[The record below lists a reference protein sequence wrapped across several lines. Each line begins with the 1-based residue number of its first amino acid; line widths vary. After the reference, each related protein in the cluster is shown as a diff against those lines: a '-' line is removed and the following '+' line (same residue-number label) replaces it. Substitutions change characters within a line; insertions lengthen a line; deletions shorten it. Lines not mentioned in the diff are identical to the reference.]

1 MMLPHPANESEGNP
15 HMRKRMA
22 VLLGGVVAVVAVVA
36 AVAVARPS
44 TSPMSF
50 KANLDT
56 RQEVPKETGAS
67 IRASGKF
74 TATVTGTKM
83 TWKLTFDH
91 LTGAATAAHV
101 HAGAKGKAGPV
112 AVALCGPC
120 KSPAS
125 GTARITAAVVKSL
138 ESGNTYVNVHTGKNP
153 GGEIRGQV
161 KGSM

>member
-1 MMLPHPANESEGNP
+1 
-15 HMRKRMA
+15 MRRRIA
-22 VLLGGVVAVVAVVA
+22 VLVGCALGTAGVIA
-36 AVAVARPS
+36 AIALARPS
-44 TSPMSF
+44 MTSMGY

-56 RQEVPKETGAS
+56 RQEVPKEKGAS
-67 IRASGKF
+67 IRASGSF

-91 LTGAATAAHV
+91 LTGAAAAAHV

-112 AVALCGPC
+112 IVALCGPC

-125 GTARITAAVVKSL
+125 GSAHISAAIAKSL
-138 ESGNTYVNVHTGKNP
+138 QGGNTYVNVHTGKNP

-161 KGSM
+161 KSTM

>member
-1 MMLPHPANESEGNP
+1 
-15 HMRKRMA
+15 MRKRMA
-22 VLLGGVVAVVAVVA
+22 VLVGGVVAVVGVVA
-36 AVAVARPS
+36 AVALARPS
-44 TSPMSF
+44 MSSMSF

-74 TATVTGTKM
+74 TATLAGTKL
-83 TWKLTFDH
+83 TWKLTFGH
-91 LTGAATAAHV
+91 LTGTATAAHL
-101 HAGAKGKAGPV
+101 HSGTKGKAGPV
-112 AVALCGPC
+112 IVPLCGPC

-125 GTARITAAVVKSL
+125 GTARVAASITKML

-153 GGEIRGQV
+153 NGEIRGQV

>member
-1 MMLPHPANESEGNP
+1 
-15 HMRKRMA
+15 MRKRMT
-22 VLLGGVVAVVAVVA
+22 VLLSGVIVAVGVVA
-36 AVAVARPS
+36 AVALARPS
-44 TSPMSF
+44 MSSMSF

-56 RQEVPKETGAS
+56 RQEVPKESGAS
-67 IRASGKF
+67 IRASGSF

-83 TWKLTFDH
+83 TWKLSFDH
-91 LTGAATAAHV
+91 LTGPATAAHV

-112 AVALCGPC
+112 IVALCGPC

-125 GTARITAAVVKSL
+125 GTAHISASISKSL
-138 ESGNTYVNVHTGKNP
+138 QSGNTYVNVHTGKNP